1 MEDGRYIFPFPFSLL
16 HLPFSIFKDWDV
28 ALSFFLADLH
38 IHTVLSACA
47 EAEMLPEFIVKRAQE
62 LGLGLIAVTDHN
74 SSENA
79 AAMLTAAEGTGITV
93 WPGMEVQTREEVHL
107 LCLFDTLEQ
116 AALWQKEVYAHLPP
130 LKNRE
135 DVFGIQVV
143 LNAEGDIVGHNDRLL
158 LTSTSFSVEE
168 VVQRVHGLNGLCIPA
183 HVDRPSYS
191 IIANLGFIPPDLE
204 IVGVEIS
211 HLVGPKEARVRF
223 PQLEH
228 YSLVANGDAHRL
240 KEMAK
245 RTTLQMAEAT
255 VAELSLALAGEG
267 DRGVWVDGIRSVRC
281 S

>member
-1 MEDGRYIFPFPFSLL
+1 VLR
-16 HLPFSIFKDWDV
+16 
-28 ALSFFLADLH
+28 FFLADLH

-47 EAEMLPEFIVKRAQE
+47 EIEMFPEFIVERAQE

-74 SSENA
+74 SAENA
-79 AAMLTAAEGTGITV
+79 AAMLAAAEGTGITV
-93 WPGMEVQTREEVHL
+93 LPGMEVQTREEVHV

-116 AALWQKEVYAHLPP
+116 VALWQEEVYAHLPP
-130 LKNRE
+130 LKNKE

-143 LNAEGDIVGHNDRLL
+143 LNAKGDVVDHNDRLL
-158 LTSTSFSVEE
+158 LISTSFSVEE

-183 HVDRPSYS
+183 HVDRPAYS

-228 YSLVANGDAHRL
+228 YSLVAGGDAHRL
-240 KEMAK
+240 REMVQ
-245 RTTLQMAEAT
+245 RTTLKAEEAT
-255 VAELSLALAGEG
+255 VAELSLALASEG
-267 DRGVWVDGIRSVRC
+267 GRGVWVDGIRSVR
-281 S
+281 SP

>member
-1 MEDGRYIFPFPFSLL
+1 
-16 HLPFSIFKDWDV
+16 V

-74 SSENA
+74 S
-79 AAMLTAAEGTGITV
+79 AAEGTGITV
-93 WPGMEVQTREEVHL
+93 LPGMEVQTREEVHM

-116 AALWQKEVYAHLPP
+116 VALWQKEVYAHLPP
-130 LKNRE
+130 LKNKE

-143 LNAEGDIVGHNDRLL
+143 LNAEGDIVGHNDRLF

-183 HVDRPSYS
+183 HVDRPAYS
-191 IIANLGFIPPDLE
+191 IIANLGFIPPDLK

-211 HLVGPKEARVRF
+211 HLVGPKEARARF

-240 KEMAK
+240 KDMAK
-245 RTTLQMAEAT
+245 RTTLKMAEAT

-267 DRGVWVDGIRSVRC
+267 DRGVWVDGIRSVGQE
-281 S
+281 SS